1 MPEPPTID
9 GDVPCMECGYNLRTL
24 SVKGLCPECGLEVM
38 DSIVAASGTHDA
50 ASAAMQTYHRQQFE
64 PLAAS
69 AGYPVDAFMFVKDA
83 MGICRTSGV
92 PAGDGRIHATA
103 RDVCRAVRDYATRYF
118 NDRDEAINLLSE
130 WGIRSSEDV
139 GRIIFTFVG
148 AGQLAAGP
156 HDTLGD
162 FDGLFVLDRLF
173 DESVFF

>member
-50 ASAAMQTYHRQQFE
+50 ASAAMQTYRRQQFE
-64 PLAAS
+64 PLA
-69 AGYPVDAFMFVKDA
+69 
-83 MGICRTSGV
+83 
-92 PAGDGRIHATA
+92 ATA